1 MTGILLASGSSTRQR
16 LLRAAGVPFEVK
28 PAAIDETTI
37 LASLQA
43 EGASPRDAA
52 DFLAEMKAQQ
62 VSRAQDEWF
71 VIGSDQVLSL
81 GREMFEKPGTR
92 ARARA
97 QLLRL
102 RGQKHVLTSAVCVAK
117 NGSVIW
123 RHVGQAR
130 LAMRDFSDRFLDE
143 YLERAGEGIL
153 GSVGAYHVEGLGLQ
167 LFSSVEGDNF
177 TIQGLPLLPLLD
189 FLRLHGLLAS

>member
-1 MTGILLASGSSTRQR
+1 MTGLLLASGSSTRQR
-16 LLRAAGVPFEVK
+16 LLRDAGVRFDVK
-28 PAAIDETTI
+28 PAAIDETSI

-43 EGASPRDAA
+43 EGASGRDAA
-52 DFLAEMKAQQ
+52 DLLAEMKAQQ
-62 VSRAQDEWF
+62 VSRSIDEWF

-81 GREMFEKPGTR
+81 GQVHFEKPGTR
-92 ARARA
+92 AAARA
-97 QLLRL
+97 QLLKL
-102 RGQKHVLTSAVCVAK
+102 RGQKHVLSSAVCVAR

-130 LAMRDFSDRFLDE
+130 MTMRDFSEPFLDE
-143 YLERAGEGIL
+143 YLDLAGDAIL

-167 LFSSVEGDNF
+167 LFSAVEGDHF

-189 FLRLHGLLAS
+189 FLRLHGLLKS

>member
-1 MTGILLASGSSTRQR
+1 MTGLLLASGSPTRQR
-16 LLRAAGVPFEVK
+16 LLREAGVAFEVK
-28 PAAIDETTI
+28 PAAVDETTI

-43 EGASPRDAA
+43 EGASGRDAA
-52 DFLAEMKAQQ
+52 DLLAEMKAQQ
-62 VSRAQDEWF
+62 VSRSREEWF

-81 GREMFEKPGTR
+81 GREMLEKPGTR
-92 ARARA
+92 ERARA
-97 QLLRL
+97 QLQKL
-102 RGQKHVLTSAVCVAK
+102 RGQKHVLSSAVCVAK

-130 LAMRDFSDRFLDE
+130 LTMRVFTDRFLDE
-143 YLERAGEGIL
+143 YLERAGDGIL

-167 LFSSVEGDNF
+167 LFSEIEGDLF

-189 FLRLHGLLAS
+189 FLRLHGLLTS

>member
-1 MTGILLASGSSTRQR
+1 MTGLLLASGSSTRQR
-16 LLRAAGVPFEVK
+16 LLRDAGVRFDVK
-28 PAAIDETTI
+28 PAAIDETSI

-43 EGASPRDAA
+43 EGASGRDAA
-52 DFLAEMKAQQ
+52 DLLAEMKAQQ
-62 VSRAQDEWF
+62 VSRSIDEWF

-81 GREMFEKPGTR
+81 GQVHFEKPGTR
-92 ARARA
+92 AAARA
-97 QLLRL
+97 QLLKL
-102 RGQKHVLTSAVCVAK
+102 RGQKHVLSSAVCVAR

-130 LAMRDFSDRFLDE
+130 MTMRDFSESFMDE
-143 YLERAGEGIL
+143 YLDLAGDAIL

-167 LFSSVEGDNF
+167 LFSAVEGDHF

-189 FLRLHGLLAS
+189 FLRLHGLLKS